1 MDDLFNDVSGHQLE
15 RSNSRVE
22 EGSKKSMTK
31 GRQVDENGFA
41 IIGKQP
47 SASKRRKE
55 EKKDTQVLTFVDMS
69 KL

>member
-1 MDDLFNDVSGHQLE
+1 
-15 RSNSRVE
+15 
-22 EGSKKSMTK
+22 MTK